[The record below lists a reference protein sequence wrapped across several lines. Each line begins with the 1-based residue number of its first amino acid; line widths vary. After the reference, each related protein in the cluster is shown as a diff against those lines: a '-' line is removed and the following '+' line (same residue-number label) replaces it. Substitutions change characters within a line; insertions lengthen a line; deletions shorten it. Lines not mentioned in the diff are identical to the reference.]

1 MSKIDIAIKVTSDG
15 AGEPYVVRGGEWI
28 RNVID
33 IHPVLNNLQGL
44 DVEGQTA
51 RILSFTDEGT
61 IVTLSHLVP
70 GRGGD
75 NVSAWIY
82 IPANA
87 DIDGN
92 EVVDI
97 IEQTEQVIAA
107 SEFDLRPL
115 AALCEK
121 DYPERRPFSH
131 APTGNLLAFRRYD
144 SVNLPQLLGP
154 NRYQPYYDPYR
165 YILLIDDAGQITLN
179 KGVAADDL
187 TRQLV
192 EPLSMLLPA
201 EAAELRRHFGHD
213 VTVTLADGTAFDHP
227 VAVKKGECIKV
238 HFVREGFNPVDC
250 DVKKNNSD
258 AFSKWNL
265 PDRSRVKWRKT
276 IDSSL
281 FRFVDE
287 RGKELPADVRP
298 TVKVNGKILSAT
310 GMEIDEDNLRQA
322 NVVANAEKQGYE
334 GDSVFLDLS
343 QPAPYTL
350 RLTRRVRDY
359 NNKVELRNG
368 QTAEMTLVSK
378 YLTDHKDGPLA
389 GYTYDRETRHL
400 VYDKSRVWAHR
411 AQGLLAGL
419 LLMGLCWGI
428 SAIVGSQKD
437 QKKTDVA
444 VVEEPKQDDGAMPTD
459 TTRQQTPPN
468 TQNASEAN
476 PTQGAAADNPS
487 VGEAIAY
494 LDNNRTWVRADMENF
509 DHLRGLFDAM
519 NNFDLN
525 DLSEFWKEQL
535 KDSKRF
541 KNVADWAQSV
551 KQKGKDPAHGS
562 HAPTYNKPGDEMIT
576 VQNYI
581 NWLSET
587 IHPKQAPAP
596 TPAPVTPVN
605 KKQTQQPATNTNS
618 NATPKQNPTPPAGGG
633 GTNKYKPS

>member
-44 DVEGQTA
+44 DIEGQTA

-87 DIDGN
+87 DIPGS

-121 DYPERRPFSH
+121 DYPERRSFSH

-144 SVNLPQLLGP
+144 SVNLPLLLGP

-201 EAAELRRHFGHD
+201 DAAELRRHFGHD

-227 VAVKKGECIKV
+227 VAVKKGEIIIV
-238 HFVREGFNPVDC
+238 YFVREGFNPLKC

-287 RGKELPADVRP
+287 RGKELPADIRP
-298 TVKVNGKILSAT
+298 TVKVNGKKLSAD

-322 NVVANAEKQGYE
+322 NVVANAEQQGYE
-334 GDSVFLDLS
+334 GDSAFIDLS

-368 QTAEMTLVSK
+368 QTAQMTLVSK

-389 GYTYDRETRHL
+389 GYTYDRATRHL

-428 SAIVGSQKD
+428 SAIVGSQK
-437 QKKTDVA
+437 KKTVGSDPI
-444 VVEEPKQDDGAMPTD
+444 EESVPALPPADTTSAAGGSTTD
-459 TTRQQTPPN
+459 TTTIRKTAQPDN
-468 TQNASEAN
+468 TSIEA
-476 PTQGAAADNPS
+476 
-487 VGEAIAY
+487 AIAY
-494 LDNNRTWVRADMENF
+494 LDGKRTWVRTDMEGYA
-509 DHLRGLFDAM
+509 HLSGLFDAM
-519 NNFDLN
+519 NKFDLD
-525 DLSEFWKEQL
+525 DLCVFWKEQL
-535 KDSKRF
+535 KDSKQF
-541 KNVADWAQSV
+541 KNVADWAQRV
-551 KQKGKDPAHGS
+551 KQKGKDPTHGGKD
-562 HAPTYNKPGDEMIT
+562 PTYNKPGDEMIT
-576 VQNYI
+576 VENYI
-581 NWLSET
+581 KWLSET
-587 IHPKQAPAP
+587 INPNQAPAP
-596 TPAPVTPVN
+596 APVQSAN
-605 KKQTQQPATNTNS
+605 NRSARQSAANTKS
-618 NATPKQNPTPPAGGG
+618 TATPKDKQNPTQPAAGIE
-633 GTNKYKPS
+633 KYNPSSH